1 MAQACLPTRLF
12 VISLTFFFLQYNIMT
27 LVRTPLGLLNDNSR
41 RRELELSL
49 NKRGEAFGLIKTGQS
64 EAQAARE
71 LKASR
76 QAIRT
81 TKKLANLNTNSE
93 SLARS
98 SRLRVYNERDNRTIL
113 YNLRLFSKS
122 TYNKRR
128 HDTNLLMSNSYI
140 KRIASAIGLYYQYA
154 KKRPELTDK
163 VATERLLQCYVRVHQ
178 TVEDWRKYI
187 WSDEYSTEKGKG

>member
-1 MAQACLPTRLF
+1 MALA
-12 VISLTFFFLQYNIMT
+12 
-27 LVRTPLGLLNDNSR
+27 RTPLGLLNGNSR
-41 RRELELSL
+41 RRGPELSP
-49 NKRGEAFGLIKTGQS
+49 NKRGEAFGLIKAGWS

-71 LKASR
+71 LRASR

-81 TKKLANLNTNSE
+81 AKKLADLNTNGE

-98 SRLRVYNERDNRTIL
+98 GRLKVYNERDNRTIL

-140 KRIASAIGLYYQYA
+140 KRITSTTGLYY
-154 KKRPELTDK
+154 
-163 VATERLLQCYVRVHQ
+163 
-178 TVEDWRKYI
+178 
-187 WSDEYSTEKGKG
+187 